1 MRSAGLGFSGNPSV
15 AQSCSCGRLII
26 PAVPDAYLLDLDG
39 TLIDSEPWYK
49 KTEVE
54 ALKSFGVPMTLEHME
69 HYTGLTLPIWLD
81 RVHTEFGVRIAME
94 QFLESYQPEMEDH
107 VRNNILMFPDA
118 EEFLT
123 AMAGTPAILVTSS
136 MKWYVDLVL
145 ERFPQIAQTV
155 RAVVCEADVK
165 VGKPDPEPYLLA
177 AGLLQRAPSECTV
190 VEDAINGVKSGL
202 AAGCTVVAVDRHANS
217 SLRIATKVVT
227 SLTELLA

>member
-1 MRSAGLGFSGNPSV
+1 M
-15 AQSCSCGRLII
+15 
-26 PAVPDAYLLDLDG
+26 PDAYLLDLDG

-69 HYTGLTLPIWLD
+69 QYTGLTLPVWLE
-81 RVHTEFGVRIAME
+81 RVHTEFGVRIAIE
-94 QFLESYQPEMEDH
+94 QFLESYQPEMENH
-107 VRNNILMFPDA
+107 VRSNIQMFPDA
-118 EEFLT
+118 VEFLAAT
-123 AMAGTPAILVTSS
+123 DGTPSILVTSS

-145 ERFPQIAQTV
+145 ERFPQIARSV

-177 AGLLQRAPSECTV
+177 AGMLQRAPAECTV

-202 AAGCTVVAVDRHANS
+202 AAGCSVVAVDRHSNPSLAIAN
-217 SLRIATKVVT
+217 RVVT
-227 SLTELLA
+227 SLTELLD